1 MVVDCHDK
9 SVFVTVTVPEK
20 STARME
26 ADSCAACASGDAAL
40 ERMATTQKRLIE
52 ALRLEHEA
60 RKRQENDRENE
71 ALSWRAL
78 YAEMVK
84 SNQAVTAAL
93 WEEKR
98 KAEERDRERERAAV
112 SDFSVSLLFLSE
124 HFLASAIH
132 PCFYRN
138 CRRRLLL

>member
-1 MVVDCHDK
+1 
-9 SVFVTVTVPEK
+9 
-20 STARME
+20 ME
-26 ADSCAACASGDAAL
+26 AGSCTDCASSDAAL

-112 SDFSVSLLFLSE
+112 RQNFTVSLQVSLQKTQFWFVGTVGADCCSE
-124 HFLASAIH
+124 
-132 PCFYRN
+132 N
-138 CRRRLLL
+138 